1 MKALCRA
8 LDSHQQKGRPSAG
21 LSPPSAKGGHITP
34 GRVASF
40 LLEHSFKIGAAIA
53 IVAGLVW
60 LLSPPDDPLKVLE
73 ARCKEQKLPIR
84 VVELEPGSLQEEKFM
99 LMVPASNRERVS
111 DKNWAF
117 CRANLIMVPREGP
130 HR

>member
-1 MKALCRA
+1 
-8 LDSHQQKGRPSAG
+8 
-21 LSPPSAKGGHITP
+21 
-34 GRVASF
+34 V
-40 LLEHSFKIGAAIA
+40 IA
-53 IVAGLVW
+53 IVAGLLW
-60 LLSPPDDPLKVLE
+60 LLSARDDALKVLE
-73 ARCKEQKLPIR
+73 ARCNEQKLPIR

-130 HR
+130 RR

>member
-1 MKALCRA
+1 M
-8 LDSHQQKGRPSAG
+8 
-21 LSPPSAKGGHITP
+21 TP
-34 GRVASF
+34 GRVVSF
-40 LLEHSFKIGAAIA
+40 LLEHSFKIGAAIV

-60 LLSPPDDPLKVLE
+60 LLSPRDDPLKVLE

-111 DKNWAF
+111 GKNWAF
-117 CRANLIMVPREGP
+117 CRANLIMVPPEGP
-130 HR
+130 RR